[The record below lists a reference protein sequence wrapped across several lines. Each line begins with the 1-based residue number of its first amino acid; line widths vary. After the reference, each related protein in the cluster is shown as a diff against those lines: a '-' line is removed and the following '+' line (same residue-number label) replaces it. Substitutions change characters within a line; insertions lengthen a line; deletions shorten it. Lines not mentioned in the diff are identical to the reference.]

1 MKFFS
6 NNKVDSIYNDC
17 MDSGAIGGKLL
28 GAGGGG
34 FMIFIVPDQ
43 EVKNKIRKNLNRLR
57 EVEFKLIH
65 HGAEIVYQD

>member
-1 MKFFS
+1 
-6 NNKVDSIYNDC
+6 

-43 EVKNKIRKNLNRLR
+43 KVKNKIRKNLNRLR
-57 EVEFKLIH
+57 EVEFNLIH
-65 HGAEIVYQD
+65 HGAEIVYED